1 MLSTVRSVVSFYYFW
16 IPVFGSINFY
26 EFAASLNL
34 IRGGARE
41 EAAHVVWSECYP
53 VEPKF
58 TQCEINVKVEQYL
71 LPISEVFLKL

>member
-1 MLSTVRSVVSFYYFW
+1 LLKQLSFSNDQYQVKKLVKFMLSTVRSVVSFYYFW

-41 EAAHVVWSECYP
+41 EAAHVV
-53 VEPKF
+53 
-58 TQCEINVKVEQYL
+58 
-71 LPISEVFLKL
+71 